1 MEEDGN
7 RYGGNGGRVSK
18 SEIRFRISEYG
29 GLSYS
34 QTDLSDPAMA
44 EFPKTMHECY
54 KISKLIYVF
63 ALGGQ

>member
-1 MEEDGN
+1 M
-7 RYGGNGGRVSK
+7 
-18 SEIRFRISEYG
+18 SEYG

-44 EFPKTMHECY
+44 EFPKTMHDCY

-63 ALGGQ
+63 GLGGQ

>member
-1 MEEDGN
+1 MEKNGN
-7 RYGGNGGRVSK
+7 RSRGNGSRVSE
-18 SEIRFRISEYG
+18 SGIRFRMSEYG

-44 EFPKTMHECY
+44 EFPKTMHDCY